1 MKRIK
6 LFFLPYAGG
15 TASVY
20 LSWRK
25 CLDQSIDIKPVELA
39 GRGKRINEPLYK
51 RVDEA
56 AEDIFKVMSKE
67 IGEGKYAIF
76 GHSMGAILAFEIAKK
91 INQANL
97 KKPEHIFFSGRS
109 ALDSLAEPKYIY
121 TLNDDQFI
129 KSIIKYGGTNK
140 EVFENDALKAIFLP
154 ILRAD
159 FSMVERYKFQNNNFR
174 LGCDI
179 TILNGTEDK
188 LVSFGDLKNWES
200 LTYGSCKFYEFTEGH
215 FFINKYKQE
224 ICKIIS
230 ETLVDKY
237 QG

>member
-1 MKRIK
+1 MERIK

-15 TASVY
+15 SASVY
-20 LSWRK
+20 LSWK
-25 CLDQSIDIKPVELA
+25 NSLDQSIDIKPVELA
-39 GRGKRINEPLYK
+39 GRGKRISEPLYK
-51 RVDEA
+51 RIDEA
-56 AEDIFKVMSKE
+56 IEDVFEVMSKE
-67 IGEGKYAIF
+67 IDDGKYAIF

-91 INQANL
+91 INQAKL

-109 ALDSLAEPKYIY
+109 ALDSLAEPKHIH
-121 TLNDDQFI
+121 TLSDDQFI
-129 KSIIKYGGTNK
+129 KSVIEYGGTNK
-140 EVFENDALKAIFLP
+140 EVFENDDLKAVFLP

-159 FSMVERYKFQNNNFR
+159 FSMVERYKFQNNNFK

-188 LVSFGDLKNWES
+188 LVSFGEIKNWES
-200 LTYGSCKFYEFTEGH
+200 LTCGSCIFYEFTEGH

-237 QG
+237 LG